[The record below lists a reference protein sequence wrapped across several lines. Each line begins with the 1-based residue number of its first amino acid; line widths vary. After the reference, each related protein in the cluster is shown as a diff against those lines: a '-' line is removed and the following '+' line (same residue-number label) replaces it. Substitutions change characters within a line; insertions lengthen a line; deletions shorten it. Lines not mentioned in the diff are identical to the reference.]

1 MKNRW
6 LRRALWVLGVAVAFV
21 IVAALTRNFWLK
33 TLVVRNIEVETGLR
47 VELESFDCSLNL
59 SSFQMRG
66 LRLFQPVEFGGGLM
80 ADLPELSVD
89 LDSDLAAA
97 GKLRLRHLKLN
108 LARLNIVKN
117 AAGQLSIQEF
127 EKRLRER
134 WQVRNQLQWKY
145 AGIDWLELSLRTVS
159 YTDLRSTNPPV
170 AVDLAI
176 EEKQVDTL
184 KTQEQFGR
192 WMGGLLL
199 KLLMQVSLGQWN
211 NLAPTNAPSVAPP
224 QTL

>member
-6 LRRALWVLGVAVAFV
+6 LRRALWVLGTALVFVAL
-21 IVAALTRNFWLK
+21 AAVTRSLWLK
-33 TLVVRNIEVETGLR
+33 PLVVRNIEVETGLR
-47 VELESFDCSLNL
+47 VELDSFGCSLNL

-66 LRLFQPVEFGGGLM
+66 LRLFQSAEFGGGLM
-80 ADLPELSVD
+80 ADIPEIAVD
-89 LDSDLAAA
+89 LDTDLAAR
-97 GKLRLRHLKLN
+97 GKLHLRHLKLS
-108 LARLNIVKN
+108 LTRLNIIKN
-117 AAGQLSIQEF
+117 AAGQVSIQEF

-134 WQVRNQLQWKY
+134 WQVRNELQWEY
-145 AGIDWLELSLRTVS
+145 AGIDHLELTLRTVS
-159 YTDLRSTNPPV
+159 YADLRSTNAPV

-199 KLLMQVSLGQWN
+199 KLLVQVSFSQWSEP
-211 NLAPTNAPSVAPP
+211 ASTSSPAVSP
-224 QTL
+224 